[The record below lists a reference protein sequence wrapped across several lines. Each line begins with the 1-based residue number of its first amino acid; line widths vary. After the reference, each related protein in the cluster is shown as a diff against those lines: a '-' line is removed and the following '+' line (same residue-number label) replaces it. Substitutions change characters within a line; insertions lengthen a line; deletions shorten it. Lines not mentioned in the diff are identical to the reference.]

1 MQQETEDEE
10 MTETPATGGQTEDN
24 ILTLVQEACGG
35 AAFYA
40 TDPSNFWLDAES
52 VGEYPCVG
60 VYEAQGAA
68 NWDAMGV
75 IYPRVELHFITLG
88 GAFDEREEPSRE
100 LADLRAFMR
109 STLRALRPHIR
120 GGVPSAANF
129 ARKDS
134 LYSLWVEVDFRDPYT
149 HC

>member
-1 MQQETEDEE
+1 MIETTDDE
-10 MTETPATGGQTEDN
+10 QTEKN

-40 TDPSNFWLDAES
+40 TDPSNFWLDAENI
-52 VGEYPCVG
+52 GEYPCVG
-60 VYEAQGAA
+60 VYETQGAA

-75 IYPRVELHFITLG
+75 IYPRVELHFICLG
-88 GAFDEREEPSRE
+88 GAFDERETPSKE

-109 STLRALRPHIR
+109 STLRSLRPHIR
-120 GGVPSAANF
+120 GGVPSAVNF

-149 HC
+149 HCYP

>member
-1 MQQETEDEE
+1 MTTEES
-10 MTETPATGGQTEDN
+10 
-24 ILTLVQEACGG
+24 ILSLVQAACGG
-35 AAFYA
+35 SAFYS
-40 TDPSNFWLDAES
+40 TDPSNFWLEAENM
-52 VGEYPCVG
+52 GEYPCVG
-60 VYEAQGAA
+60 IYEAQGAA

-88 GAFDEREEPSRE
+88 GAFDEREAPSME

-109 STLRALRPHIR
+109 STMRALRPHIR
-120 GGVPSAANF
+120 GGVPSAVNF

-134 LYSLWVEVDFRDPYT
+134 LYSLWVEVDIRDPYT

>member
-1 MQQETEDEE
+1 MQQETEGEE
-10 MTETPATGGQTEDN
+10 MTTEES
-24 ILTLVQEACGG
+24 ILSLVQAACGG
-35 AAFYA
+35 SAFYS
-40 TDPSNFWLDAES
+40 TDPSNFWLGAENM
-52 VGEYPCVG
+52 GEYPCVG
-60 VYEAQGAA
+60 IYEAQGAA

-75 IYPRVELHFITLG
+75 IYPRVELHFIALG
-88 GAFDEREEPSRE
+88 GAFDEREAPSME

-120 GGVPSAANF
+120 GGVPSAVNF

-134 LYSLWVEVDFRDPYT
+134 LYSLWVEVDIRDPYT